1 MTKKLKIGLLINSTD
16 LPLWEFQLIER
27 LKKSNYAKIDLVI
40 LNDTPKEALSLY
52 QKIKNNWSSL
62 ILILF
67 IKVDEKLFNV
77 EPNAFKIKN
86 TIKLLEEIPLI
97 KTKPVSTKFSDHF
110 VKDDLQKIKDF
121 NLDVLIRFGFKI
133 LRGDILNCAKYGV
146 WSYHHGDNDI
156 NRGGP
161 AGYWEVIEKNNV
173 TGSILQILN
182 EDLDNGQILFKS
194 FSATNKNS
202 INRNRNN
209 FYWKSLSFLPRKLE
223 ELHRLGN
230 EKFFNIIKKE
240 NQNLKIYS
248 NKLYTKNSLNN
259 WFMIKYILAY
269 LFRGIKTKILNQIYF
284 NQWFILFSIGKG
296 MSTSIWRF
304 KKIIPPKDRFY
315 ADPFVIRENEI
326 NYVFIEELIYKTN
339 KGHIS
344 VIEVD
349 DSGNFNKPIKII
361 DKKYHLSY
369 PHVFKNEKDYF
380 LIPDSSSNKTIE
392 LYKCVEFPYKWEF
405 HMTLMENIR
414 AVDSTIF
421 YYKNKYW
428 LFTNI
433 VENEGASSW
442 DELFLFY
449 ADRLETKT
457 WNPHPMNPIISDVRK
472 SRPAGNIFIRDGKII
487 RPSQDCSVR
496 YGYGVKL
503 NEIITINENE
513 YKEIEIDSI
522 EPNWEEKV
530 KGVHTFNCN
539 ENFTIIDGINRRR
552 RLF

>member
-86 TIKLLEEIPLI
+86 TKKLLEEIPLI
-97 KTKPVSTKFSDHF
+97 KTKPVSTKFSDRF
-110 VKDDLQKIKDF
+110 VKNDLQKIKDF

-230 EKFFNIIKKE
+230 EKFFNIINKE

-248 NKLYTKNSLNN
+248 NKLYTKKSLNN

-344 VIEVD
+344 VVEVD
-349 DSGNFNKPIKII
+349 DYGNFNKPIKII

-421 YYKNKYW
+421 HYKNKYW

>member
-1 MTKKLKIGLLINSTD
+1 MTEKLKIGLLMNATA
-16 LPLWEFQLIER
+16 LPLWGFQLIKR

-77 EPNAFKIKN
+77 EPNAFKVKN
-86 TIKLLEEIPLI
+86 TKKLLEEVPLI
-97 KTKPVSTKFSDHF
+97 KTKPVSTKFSDRF

-121 NLDVLIRFGFKI
+121 DLDILIRFGFKI

-146 WSYHHGDNDI
+146 WSYHHGDNDN

-161 AGYWEVIEKNNV
+161 AGYWEVIEKSNV

-194 FSATNKNS
+194 FSATDKNS

-223 ELHRLGN
+223 ELHKLGN

-248 NKLYTKNSLNN
+248 NKLYTKKPLNN

-284 NQWFILFSIGKG
+284 DQWFILFSIGKG

-326 NYVFIEELIYKTN
+326 NYVFIEELLYKTN

-349 DSGNFNKPIKII
+349 DYGNFNKPIKII

-369 PHVFKNEKDYF
+369 PHVFKNKKDYF
-380 LIPDSSSNKTIE
+380 LIPDSASNKTIE
-392 LYKCVEFPYKWEF
+392 LYICVEFPYKWEF
-405 HMTLMENIR
+405 RMTLMENIY

-421 YYKNKYW
+421 HYKSKYW
-428 LFTNI
+428 LFTNV
-433 VENEGASSW
+433 VENEGASSC

-522 EPNWEEKV
+522 EPNWEKKV

-539 ENFTIIDGINRRR
+539 ENFTIIDGIIRRR

>member
-97 KTKPVSTKFSDHF
+97 KTKPVSTKFSDRF
-110 VKDDLQKIKDF
+110 VKNDLQKIKDF

-230 EKFFNIIKKE
+230 EKFFNIINKE

-248 NKLYTKNSLNN
+248 NKLYTKKSLNN

-344 VIEVD
+344 VVEVD
-349 DSGNFNKPIKII
+349 DYGNFNKPIKII

-421 YYKNKYW
+421 HYKNKYW

>member
-1 MTKKLKIGLLINSTD
+1 LTEKLKIGLLINSTD
-16 LPLWEFQLIER
+16 LPLWGFQLIER

-86 TIKLLEEIPLI
+86 TKKLLEEIPLI
-97 KTKPVSTKFSDHF
+97 KTKPVSTKFSDRF

-121 NLDVLIRFGFKI
+121 DLDVLIRFGFKI

-146 WSYHHGDNDI
+146 WSYHHGDNDN

-248 NKLYTKNSLNN
+248 NKLYTQKSLNN

-326 NYVFIEELIYKTN
+326 NYVFIEELLYKTN

-349 DSGNFNKPIKII
+349 DYGNFNKPIKII

-380 LIPDSSSNKTIE
+380 LIPDSASNKTIE
-392 LYKCVEFPYKWEF
+392 LYICVEFPYKWEF
-405 HMTLMENIR
+405 HMTLMENIH

-421 YYKNKYW
+421 HYKNKYW

-539 ENFTIIDGINRRR
+539 ENFTIIDGIIRRR

>member
-1 MTKKLKIGLLINSTD
+1 MNSTNI
-16 LPLWEFQLIER
+16 PLWGFQLIER

-40 LNDTPKEALSLY
+40 LNDTPKEALPLY
-52 QKIKNNWSSL
+52 QKIKNKWSSL

-86 TIKLLEEIPLI
+86 TKNLLEEIPVI
-97 KTKPVSTKFSDHF
+97 KTKPVSTKFSDRF

-121 NLDVLIRFGFKI
+121 DLDVLIRFGFKI

-146 WSYHHGDNDI
+146 WSYHHGDNNN

-161 AGYWEVIEKNNV
+161 AGYWEVFEKNNV

-202 INRNRNN
+202 IKRNRNN

-223 ELHRLGN
+223 QLHKLGE
-230 EKFFNIIKKE
+230 EKFFEIIKKE
-240 NQNLKIYS
+240 NSGLKIYS
-248 NKLYTKNSLNN
+248 NKLYTSRDLTN

-296 MSTSIWRF
+296 ISTSIWRF
-304 KKIIPPKDRFY
+304 KKIIPPKDRYY

-326 NYVFIEELIYKTN
+326 NYVFIEELLYKTN

-349 DSGNFNKPIKII
+349 DKGNFNKPIKII

-369 PHVFKNEKDYF
+369 PHVFKNKKDYF
-380 LIPDSSSNKTIE
+380 LIPDSASNKTIE
-392 LYKCVEFPYKWEF
+392 LYICVEFPYKWEF
-405 HMTLMENIR
+405 HMTLMENIN
-414 AVDSTIF
+414 AVDSTILH
-421 YYKNKYW
+421 YKNKYW

-433 VENEGASSW
+433 VENEGASGW

-457 WNPHPMNPIISDVRK
+457 WNPHPMNPIISDVRR
-472 SRPAGNIFIRDGKII
+472 SRPAGNIFNHNGKLI

-496 YGYGVKL
+496 CGYGIRL
-503 NEIITINENE
+503 NEIKTLSENE
-513 YKEIEIDSI
+513 YKEIEIDFIGPDWDS
-522 EPNWEEKV
+522 KV
-530 KGVHTFNCN
+530 GGVHTFNF
-539 ENFTIIDGINRRR
+539 ENNLTVVDANMKRSRIF
-552 RLF
+552 

>member
-97 KTKPVSTKFSDHF
+97 KTKPVSTKFSDRF
-110 VKDDLQKIKDF
+110 VKNDLQKIKDF

-202 INRNRNN
+202 INKNRNN

-230 EKFFNIIKKE
+230 EKFFNIINKE

-248 NKLYTKNSLNN
+248 NKLYTKKSLNN

-326 NYVFIEELIYKTN
+326 NYVFIEELLYKTN

-349 DSGNFNKPIKII
+349 DDGNYNKPIKII

-421 YYKNKYW
+421 HYKNKYW

>member
-121 NLDVLIRFGFKI
+121 DLDVLIRFGFKI
-133 LRGDILNCAKYGV
+133 LKGDILNCAKYGV

-230 EKFFNIIKKE
+230 EKFFNMIKKE

-248 NKLYTKNSLNN
+248 NKLYTKKSLNN

-349 DSGNFNKPIKII
+349 DYGNFNKPIKII

-369 PHVFKNEKDYF
+369 PHVFKNKKDYF
-380 LIPDSSSNKTIE
+380 LIPDSASNKTIE
-392 LYKCVEFPYKWEF
+392 LYICVEFPYKWEF

-421 YYKNKYW
+421 HYKNKYW